1 MNLCAP
7 HIQKVDL
14 RQLSF
19 DRLSRAHDPSCVELF
34 LRDQADEPT
43 DYKIYS
49 MDEQIE
55 EIAAMIVNNHTI
67 LQEVGW
73 DWSQIEMIGK
83 DLTKRL
89 KRMANNL
96 YSRMCSTSFCHAS
109 PSNVLPV

>member
-1 MNLCAP
+1 ME
-7 HIQKVDL
+7 KKEE
-14 RQLSF
+14 
-19 DRLSRAHDPSCVELF
+19 ELL

-73 DWSQIEMIGK
+73 DLNW
-83 DLTKRL
+83 DLVL
-89 KRMANNL
+89 
-96 YSRMCSTSFCHAS
+96 HAY
-109 PSNVLPV
+109 